1 MHELYIAESIL
12 ASAREALPAEVLP
25 ESVRQVWL
33 QVGKLDAVIPETLTF
48 LFDAIKGSHGMPRA
62 ELFLEH
68 IEVYCC
74 CSECNHEFEI
84 DLPMFLCPVCGG
96 GEVEVLR
103 GRGIKL
109 TRINAEEPE
118 G

>member
-12 ASAREALPAEVLP
+12 ASTRESLPAEFLP
-25 ESVRQVWL
+25 ESVRQIWV
-33 QVGKLDAVIPETLTF
+33 QVGRLDAVVPETLIF
-48 LFDAIKGSHGMPRA
+48 MFDAIKSSHGMPGA
-62 ELFLEH
+62 ELSLES
-68 IEVYCC
+68 IEVLCRC
-74 CSECNHEFEI
+74 GECGNEFEI
-84 DLPMFLCPVCGG
+84 DLPMFICPECGG
-96 GEVEVLR
+96 GQVEVLR